1 MAQCFVCAGDS
12 STEPLLTDLCDCR
25 DLHLH
30 SSCQRLIAQV
40 KSHSSCCA
48 ICKSPYRNV
57 RFETRWCGGDD
68 DQDSHAD
75 RGASNLPP
83 RPTRSP
89 SALAPQAPAHAHA
102 SDLPLLTLCPF
113 VCLFYG
119 VGAAFGCDFCALFLP
134 LSSLAYCC
142 LWIHAFGP
150 AWRKV
155 AIVGGDVGRATRV
168 RSARGGRASV
178 ARGMALRRSLKR

>member
-30 SSCQRLIAQV
+30 SSCQRRLIAQV

-83 RPTRSP
+83 RPTLAPPLSRRRRLPTPTPRTCHCSPFVPSSASSTASAPPLAATSAPSSCRSP
-89 SALAPQAPAHAHA
+89 RLPTAVSGSTPLARHGERWPSLGA
-102 SDLPLLTLCPF
+102 TLE
-113 VCLFYG
+113 
-119 VGAAFGCDFCALFLP
+119 
-134 LSSLAYCC
+134 
-142 LWIHAFGP
+142 
-150 AWRKV
+150 
-155 AIVGGDVGRATRV
+155 ATRV